1 MTSTIRHITIDCGD
15 PYSLASFWAEVLGS
29 SVDPE
34 DQPGDEDALVSPG
47 PGLPGLLFIRVPE
60 AKSVKNRIHFDLQPQ
75 DRTRDEEI
83 ARLVELGATPY
94 DDRRRPDGR
103 GWMVLSDPEGNELC
117 VEVSAA
123 ER

>member
-1 MTSTIRHITIDCGD
+1 MTSQIRHITIDCAD
-15 PYSLASFWAEVLGS
+15 PYRLATFWAEVLGTA
-29 SVDPE
+29 VDPE
-34 DQPGDEDALVSPG
+34 DQPGDEEALVSPG
-47 PGLPGLLFIRVPE
+47 LGLPGLLFIRVPE
-60 AKSVKNRIHFDLQPQ
+60 GKTVKNRIHFDLQPL

-83 ARLVELGATPY
+83 ERLIDLGASPY

-103 GWMVLSDPEGNELC
+103 GWMVLSDPEGYELC